1 MSKLTDNVKGYV
13 KELGERETEHR
24 KYSSFYL
31 TISLKVTESD
41 AENEEE
47 LLPYIGKEIV
57 ATGMWDD
64 TWGDEIYDWRVFSV
78 ETSEEDTEARSEFRE
93 LLSHLNAEDNSMAL
107 DFLEKHLK
115 PKLVENRVEVHRE

>member
-1 MSKLTDNVKGYV
+1 MSKLSDNVKGYV

-41 AENEEE
+41 AENE
-47 LLPYIGKEIV
+47 
-57 ATGMWDD
+57 
-64 TWGDEIYDWRVFSV
+64 
-78 ETSEEDTEARSEFRE
+78 EEDTEARSEFRE

-115 PKLVENRVEVHRE
+115 PKLVENRVEVHHE

>member
-1 MSKLTDNVKGYV
+1 MNKLTDSIKDYV

-24 KYSSFYL
+24 KYESFYL

-41 AENEEE
+41 AENEEG
-47 LLPYIGKEIV
+47 LLPYVGKEIV

-64 TWGDEIYDWRVFSV
+64 TWGDDIYNWRVFSV

-115 PKLVENRVEVHRE
+115 PTLVENRAEVHHE

>member
-1 MSKLTDNVKGYV
+1 MNKLPDNVKGYV
-13 KELGERETEHR
+13 KEFGERQTMHR

-41 AENEEE
+41 AEHEEE
-47 LLPYIGKEIV
+47 LLPYVGKEIV

-64 TWGDEIYDWRVFSV
+64 TCGNEIYNWQVFSV
-78 ETSEEDTEARSEFRE
+78 ETSEEDTEARSEFYA
-93 LLSHLNAEDNSMAL
+93 LLSHLNAEENSMAL

-115 PKLVENRVEVHRE
+115 PKLVENRVEVHHE